1 MQQHCVVKLGKI
13 IFPHLGRCKKEKNYE
28 EHRFVLLTFNVCCA
42 LLELRE
48 GGEQG
53 SVVAGWSEMGFDHG
67 KVESGALPAWNGRAG
82 WLCSLSA
89 LKPRAN

>member
-1 MQQHCVVKLGKI
+1 MQQHGVVKLGKI
-13 IFPHLGRCKKEKNYE
+13 IIPHLGRCKKEKNCE
-28 EHRFVLLTFNVCCA
+28 EHRSVLLTFHVCCG

-53 SVVAGWSEMGFDHG
+53 PVVAGWSEMGFDHG
-67 KVESGALPAWNGRAG
+67 KMELGAPPAWNGRAG

-89 LKPRAN
+89 LKPGAN